1 MKLKDAVDRIYLKY
15 DSNHSGSLEA
25 NEAMPAFNELLVDL
39 SIPAVLNSSE
49 CMELLKLVARDKN
62 GRIEKPEFFACMKN
76 LASRQF

>member
-25 NEAMPAFNELLVDL
+25 NEAMPAFNELLV
-39 SIPAVLNSSE
+39 LNSSE
-49 CMELLKLVARDKN
+49 CMELLKLVDRDKN